1 MIGKGR
7 SQERARKTRV
17 MGKGREQQKQTK
29 HILEDEWIRKI
40 KRRISNENLGQILG
54 KNKFFKNKVVVH
66 DIIMEEWV
74 E

>member
-1 MIGKGR
+1 
-7 SQERARKTRV
+7 